1 MKGLSALFLLTAFG
15 LGAAATAQPKPAW
28 MLIWVYETGM
38 LTREFPSM
46 DECESIAD
54 HISKV
59 RTPRSSTEG
68 VTGAWKFNFE
78 RKGMAARQGPRV
90 VTLCVPDASE
100 IDGIKEIL
108 EDKEWYRAL

>member
-59 RTPRSSTEG
+59 RPLEARPRESQELGNSILS
-68 VTGAWKFNFE
+68 
-78 RKGMAARQGPRV
+78 ARGWP
-90 VTLCVPDASE
+90 PDRNQE
-100 IDGIKEIL
+100 L
-108 EDKEWYRAL
+108 